1 MENGKYLQQVIAV
14 GTNDRG
20 YQPVVLLYKVIINH
34 IAVFNELMNE
44 EYGGEEHIMKL
55 LGTGVLSESV

>member
-1 MENGKYLQQVIAV
+1 M